1 MEYKMGKSLDA
12 NVKHFNEVLAVDQS
26 FDLMYRIFTIGD
38 KKACFYCIDGFAKDE
53 ILQKVLQYFAG
64 LKPEDDPKDVYELLK
79 KYVPYAEVDK
89 VSKEEDIIT
98 NILSGVPVLFVDGC
112 EEAVAMDCRTYPA
125 RGVEEPEKDKV
136 LRGSR
141 DGFVETIVFNTAL
154 IRRRIRN
161 PSLIMKMMQVGKSSK
176 TDVVVSY
183 MDDRVD
189 HKLLEKVVKKI
200 ENVQV
205 DSLSM
210 NQESLAECIDKR
222 RWFNPFP
229 KYKYSERPDTTAA
242 CLLEGSIV
250 ILVDNSPAA
259 MILPASLFSITE
271 EADEY
276 YFPPITG
283 TYIRLSHMVISVV
296 ALILT
301 PTFMLLMKNP
311 EWIPE
316 TFQFIK
322 IKDEINIPLIWQFLI
337 LEFALDGLRL
347 AAVSTPDMLNTPLS
361 IVAGLI
367 LGDFTVSSGWFNAE
381 TMLYMAFVAIAN
393 YTQPN
398 FELGYALKFFR
409 ILLLLAT
416 TWFGIWG
423 YVGGLIFIVICFA
436 CNKTIT
442 GRHYLYPLIPFNAN
456 ELGRRLLRVSL
467 PHSKNQ

>member
-64 LKPEDDPKDVYELLK
+64 LKPEDDPKDAYELLK

-112 EEAVAMDCRTYPA
+112 EEAVAIDCRTYPT

-161 PSLIMKMMQVGKSSK
+161 PSLIMKMMQVGRSSK

-189 HKLLEKVVKKI
+189 HKLLEKVIKKI
-200 ENVQV
+200 EDVQV

-283 TYIRLSHMVISVV
+283 TYIRLSHMIISVV

-393 YTQPN
+393 YTQPS
-398 FELGYALKFFR
+398 FELGYTLKFFR
-409 ILLLLAT
+409 ILLLLTT

-442 GRHYLYPLIPFNAN
+442 GRHYLYPLIPFNAK

>member
-1 MEYKMGKSLDA
+1 MEYKMGKDLDA
-12 NVKHFNEVLAVDQS
+12 NVNHFNEVLAVDQS
-26 FDLMYRIFTIGD
+26 FDLMHRVFEIAG
-38 KKACFYCIDGFAKDE
+38 KKACFYFIDGFAKDDM
-53 ILQKVLQYFAG
+53 LQKIMQYFMG
-64 LKPEDDPKDVYELLK
+64 LKEEDNPKDIYELLK
-79 KYVPYAEVDK
+79 KDVPYAEIDK
-89 VSKEEDIIT
+89 VSKEDDIIT
-98 NILSGVPVLFVDGC
+98 NVLSGVSVLFVDGC
-112 EEAVAMDCRTYPA
+112 DEAIAIDCRTYPA
-125 RGVEEPEKDKV
+125 RSVDEPEKDKV

-154 IRRRIRN
+154 IRRRIRS

-189 HKLLEKVVKKI
+189 HKLLEEVIKKI

-210 NQESLAECIDKR
+210 NQESLVECIDKR
-222 RWFNPFP
+222 RWYNPFP

-250 ILVDNSPAA
+250 ILVDTSPAA

-283 TYIRLSHMVISVV
+283 TYLRLSHMIITIV
-296 ALILT
+296 ALLIT
-301 PTFMLLMKNP
+301 PTFLLLMKNP
-311 EWIPE
+311 EWIPDS
-316 TFQFIK
+316 FQFIK
-322 IKDEINIPLIWQFLI
+322 VKEDINISLIWQFLI

-393 YTQPN
+393 YTQTS

-409 ILLLLAT
+409 IILLLAT
-416 TWFGIWG
+416 NWFNIWG
-423 YVGGLIFIVICFA
+423 YVGGLIFVVVCFA

-442 GRHYLYPLIPFNAN
+442 GKRYLYPLIPFNAR
-456 ELGRRLLRVSL
+456 ELGHRFFRVSL
-467 PHSKNQ
+467 PKSRNQ